1 MKVLIVGLGLMGGS
15 FAKAIKAKTSDIVA
29 GWDMSD
35 EVIRKALECGAID
48 ERAEKIPRDVDMI
61 LIALYPK
68 AAVEFVRQNAGDIPA
83 GCMLVDICGVKRS
96 VCSEIEQLLSGKD
109 AVYIG
114 GHPMAGREFSGFDA
128 SDENLFQGASMI
140 LTPSEHISKSHC
152 LLAELFFLRLGFG
165 RITYATP
172 EKHDEM
178 IALTSQMAHIVS
190 SAYVQNPASLRHGGF
205 SAGSFRDMTRVAKLH
220 EQMWTELFLCNTDFL
235 SLQLDQLISKLEEF
249 KKAIDERDEKTLCE
263 MLRQGRIIKEQLNA
277 AEKAG
282 S

>member
-15 FAKAIKAKTSDIVA
+15 FAKAIKTKTGDIVA

-35 EVIRKALECGAID
+35 EVIKKALTCGAID
-48 ERAEKIPRDVDMI
+48 ERAQKIPPDTDLI
-61 LIALYPK
+61 LIALYPR
-68 AAVEFVRQNAGDIPA
+68 AAVDFVRQNVGDIPS

-96 VCSEIEQLLSGKD
+96 VCSEIEQIISGKD

-128 SDENLFQGASMI
+128 SDAELFNGASMI
-140 LTPSEHISKSHC
+140 LTPPEGISKSHC

-165 RITYATP
+165 GITYTTP
-172 EKHDEM
+172 EEHDEM

-190 SAYVQNPASLRHGGF
+190 SAYVQNPASLRHAGF

-235 SLQLDQLISKLEEF
+235 SLQLDQLITKLNEF
-249 KKAIDERDEKTLCE
+249 KKAIDEKDENTLCE
-263 MLRQGRIIKEQLNA
+263 MLRQGRIIKEQLNR
-277 AEKAG
+277 AEK
-282 S
+282 